1 MQLGLFLW
9 FVFVVV
15 GVAFCSAW
23 PTLRGFCRRLWG
35 RRKVLRQRLLGFC
48 SMVVAGIPVVIV
60 GGPVCYIIARTFIDV
75 ASPPLGSEPVVEIY
89 IASLSFIAVAVC
101 YFAWPV
107 VSSKVSKFDDIA
119 KKPLRND
126 ESSLCLGI
134 QDLRRR
140 SRWCRLMSVFVLC
153 FMVAVALLG
162 FTVAADDSVQRS
174 DENGARSDENGA
186 QSDENGAQSDENGAQ
201 SLFDGRSLASLILL
215 VILMRILSSIYRYN
229 LRLASFYDA
238 RADYLRLTGNVK
250 ALNHKELLELVGTN
264 ELDTTSIRE
273 FWHSLFG
280 RSSFHETKDTKPTSL

>member
-1 MQLGLFLW
+1 
-9 FVFVVV
+9 
-15 GVAFCSAW
+15 
-23 PTLRGFCRRLWG
+23 
-35 RRKVLRQRLLGFC
+35 
-48 SMVVAGIPVVIV
+48 MVVAGVPVVIV
-60 GGPVCYIIARTFIDV
+60 GGAVCFVIARTFLEV
-75 ASPPLGSEPVVEIY
+75 VTPSLTSESDFERY
-89 IASLSFIAVAVC
+89 IAIFSFTAVAVC

-140 SRWCRLMSVFVLC
+140 SRWCRLMSMFVLF

-162 FTVAADDSVQRS
+162 FTVAAEDSAQRPAQS
-174 DENGARSDENGA
+174 AENGA
-186 QSDENGAQSDENGAQ
+186 QSDENGAQPDENGAQ
-201 SLFDGRSLASLILL
+201 PDENGAQFLFDGRALASLILL
-215 VILMRILSSIYRYN
+215 VILIRILSSIYRYN

-250 ALNHKELLELVGTN
+250 AINHKELLELVGTN
-264 ELDTTSIRE
+264 ELDTTSTRE

-280 RSSFHETKDTKPTSL
+280 RSSFHETKDTKPPSL